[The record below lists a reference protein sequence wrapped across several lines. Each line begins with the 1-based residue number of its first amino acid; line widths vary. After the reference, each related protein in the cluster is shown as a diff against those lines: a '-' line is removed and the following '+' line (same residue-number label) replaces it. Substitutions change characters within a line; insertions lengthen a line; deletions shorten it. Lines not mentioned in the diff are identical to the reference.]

1 VGAACAWSCGDGRCV
16 GASSA
21 SSVEMVGVWEHP
33 AHEVVEMVG
42 VWEQHVHEV
51 VEMVGVWEHCTSL
64 TLMVMWV

>member
-1 VGAACAWSCGDGRCV
+1 
-16 GASSA
+16 
-21 SSVEMVGVWEHP
+21 VWEHP

>member
-1 VGAACAWSCGDGRCV
+1 
-16 GASSA
+16 
-21 SSVEMVGVWEHP
+21 VEMVGVWEHP

>member
-1 VGAACAWSCGDGRCV
+1 
-16 GASSA
+16 
-21 SSVEMVGVWEHP
+21 MLGVWEHP

>member
-1 VGAACAWSCGDGRCV
+1 MHEFVD
-16 GASSA
+16 
-21 SSVEMVGVWEHP
+21 MVGVWEHP

>member
-1 VGAACAWSCGDGRCV
+1 
-16 GASSA
+16 
-21 SSVEMVGVWEHP
+21 MVGVWEHP